1 MPGSK
6 FHTDKTGFANYCS
19 DNKHRSKILATLWDT
34 GEIGRISW
42 RKSSF
47 DGLSF
52 QWQSTKT
59 DFQKNNFETFS
70 IQFYYYENV
79 IYT

>member
-19 DNKHRSKILATLWDT
+19 DNKHRSKILATLPQDT

-42 RKSSF
+42 RKIEF
-47 DGLSF
+47 
-52 QWQSTKT
+52 
-59 DFQKNNFETFS
+59 
-70 IQFYYYENV
+70 
-79 IYT
+79 